1 MKKEVMEMANAWT
14 KMLGRSKATQVA
26 WANVKLR
33 VKLQHEKRVEFS
45 YQKKD
50 GSIRQ
55 AVGTLVQDLVP
66 EVEGKRIPSQS
77 VQTYW
82 DLEANQWRCFS
93 KVNLFS

>member
-1 MKKEVMEMANAWT
+1 MKKEVMTMANAWA
-14 KMLGRSKATQVA
+14 KMLGREVATRLA
-26 WANVKLR
+26 WSNVKLR
-33 VKLQHEKRVEFS
+33 TKLQKEERVEFS

-55 AVGTLVQDLVP
+55 AVGTLVQGIIP

-82 DLEANQWRCFS
+82 DLEANAWRCFS
-93 KVNLFS
+93 KLNLIS